1 MEEKRY
7 VTCFVCKRD
16 FEIKQDKDKGKMWGR
31 CPICKAVYKVD
42 VPYWKK

>member
-16 FEIKQDKDKGKMWGR
+16 FEINQDKEKGKMQGR
-31 CPICKAVYKVD
+31 CPICKAVYTID
-42 VPYWKK
+42 VPVWKK